1 MSQYYTFSSSIVG
14 TPLSNT
20 QVPIVS
26 NINVGSRGLK
36 STDQHIW
43 QDEKIDAN
51 AKHRHQ
57 SPRLNIK
64 EGYTDAEFTQLYNS
78 MVNDPKYNMVD
89 DNAITYPPTHPN
101 YSPSEK
107 DVMLDNTNQVLQQQY
122 TTLAMT
128 MVATLSLGIVA
139 YMVSQ

>member
-26 NINVGSRGLK
+26 
-36 STDQHIW
+36 
-43 QDEKIDAN
+43 
-51 AKHRHQ
+51 
-57 SPRLNIK
+57 NIK

-122 TTLAMT
+122 TTLAIT